1 MNGSVVRCAKNKTS
15 SFLQEYQRIWKLL
28 EFYCCHVF
36 YWHAFFIPN
45 PPVSLNNNLC
55 GRLYFIRNLLDAL
68 EEDCVDFYG
77 NIGACMNVC
86 NNKLGIISI
95 CLFLVSHGYLFI
107 PGPSVCSLCVCY
119 HSKSL
124 WCRSIFCEPPY
135 VMHTFLY
142 GLWI

>member
-1 MNGSVVRCAKNKTS
+1 MET
-15 SFLQEYQRIWKLL
+15 FRILL
-28 EFYCCHVF
+28 LSCLLLACIFYPKPIGKPKQQSLWAVVF
-36 YWHAFFIPN
+36 YSH
-45 PPVSLNNNLC
+45 
-55 GRLYFIRNLLDAL
+55 LLDAL

-142 GLWI
+142 GL